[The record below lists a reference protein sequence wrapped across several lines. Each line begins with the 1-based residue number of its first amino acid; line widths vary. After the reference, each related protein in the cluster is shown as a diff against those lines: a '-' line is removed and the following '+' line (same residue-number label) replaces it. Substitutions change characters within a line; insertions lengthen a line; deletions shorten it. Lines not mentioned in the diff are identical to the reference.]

1 MLIILSY
8 QSLLDITL
16 VIGLMLTFNIAEKII
31 QNTEKDQEKQKWR
44 TLTNF
49 LLSSCLFLLLWS
61 KQIIL
66 FMDLINL
73 HNYQYQSFFTLAAS
87 SIARVVSL
95 LLAMVSF
102 YLCKKKIESLKNSRE
117 DLNLNLIY
125 YILLWYGLFQAIWIF
140 FLFIEGKFDYII
152 LTY

>member
-1 MLIILSY
+1 
-8 QSLLDITL
+8 
-16 VIGLMLTFNIAEKII
+16 MLTFNIAEKII
-31 QNTEKDQEKQKWR
+31 QNKEKKHEKQRWK

-73 HNYQYQSFFTLAAS
+73 HNYQYQTFFTLAAS
-87 SIARVVSL
+87 SLARVVSL
-95 LLAMVSF
+95 LLALVSF
-102 YLCKKKIESLKNSRE
+102 YLCQKKIESLRNSRE

-125 YILLWYGLFQAIWIF
+125 YILLWYGLFQAIWVF
-140 FLFIEGKFDYII
+140 FLFIEGK
-152 LTY
+152 L

>member
-1 MLIILSY
+1 
-8 QSLLDITL
+8 
-16 VIGLMLTFNIAEKII
+16 MLTFNIAEKII
-31 QNTEKDQEKQKWR
+31 QNKEKSEPKPRWK

-73 HNYQYQSFFTLAAS
+73 HNYQYHSFFTLAAA

-95 LLAMVSF
+95 LLAVASF
-102 YLCKKKIESLKNSRE
+102 YLCKKKIESLRNSRE
-117 DLNLNLIY
+117 DINLNLIY

-140 FLFIEGKFDYII
+140 FLFIEGNP
-152 LTY
+152 

>member
-1 MLIILSY
+1 MLA
-8 QSLLDITL
+8 
-16 VIGLMLTFNIAEKII
+16 FNIAEKII
-31 QNTEKDQEKQKWR
+31 QNKEKNHEKQRWK

-95 LLAMVSF
+95 LLALVSF
-102 YLCKKKIESLKNSRE
+102 YLCQKKIESLRNSRE

-125 YILLWYGLFQAIWIF
+125 YILLWYGLFQAIWVF
-140 FLFIEGKFDYII
+140 FLFIEGK
-152 LTY
+152 L